1 MAEVLKKYEMRID
14 EISLVPSDGGKFEVS
29 VDGKLVYS
37 KLATGRHIETGE
49 AAKCVGENL

>member
-1 MAEVLKKYEMRID
+1 MAEVLKNYEMKIN
-14 EISLVPSDGGKFEVS
+14 EITLIPSDAGKFEVS

-37 KLATGRHIETGE
+37 KLATGRHVESGE

>member
-1 MAEVLKKYEMRID
+1 MVEILKQYEMKIE
-14 EISLVPSDGGKFEVS
+14 EISLIPSNAGKFEVT
-29 VDGKLVYS
+29 VNGILAYS